1 MRQVKPTTVAGTISL
16 GQLNL
21 RGLTEGI
28 VTNKLVTAAIY
39 VPALAAL
46 ISAKDDCAAARGA
59 KRDAQGELDRAV
71 ANARVFIPKVVAV
84 MSTMFGRTFSANW
97 RQLGFS
103 RNLSVPGTHAGR
115 QEVLRSTAAYLQTH
129 TAAESAS
136 HGVTAAI
143 ALGFSTS
150 YDDARGNVQNCLMEV
165 RSTRELR
172 NVKMQAVLKLMTD
185 LLAELSTV
193 LAADDPR
200 WRGFGFNI
208 PADPSVP
215 EAVQN
220 LEVFAETPGA
230 LSLDWDAS
238 ARAERY
244 HVELLVVGTETEFRR
259 VATVYDTDTELT
271 GLTPGATVKVRVIAA
286 NAGGESVPSE
296 EVEVQVPALAQAA

>member
-1 MRQVKPTTVAGTISL
+1 MRQNKPNTVAGTISL

-21 RGLTEGI
+21 NGLSGGI
-28 VTNKLVTAAIY
+28 VPTRLVTAAIY
-39 VPALAAL
+39 EPALAAL
-46 ISAKDDCAAARGA
+46 ITATDDCAAARSA
-59 KRDAQGELDRAV
+59 KRAVQGELDRAV
-71 ANARVFIPKVVAV
+71 ADARVFIPKVVAV
-84 MSTMFGRTFSANW
+84 MSTLFGRTFSADW
-97 RQLGFS
+97 TQLGFT

-115 QEVLRSTAAYLQTH
+115 QEVLRSTASYLQGH
-129 TAAESAS
+129 TAAQSAT

-143 ALGFSTS
+143 ALGFSTG
-150 YDDARGNVQNCLMEV
+150 YDDAHANVQNGLMEV
-165 RSTRELR
+165 RTKREER
-172 NVKMQAVLKLMTD
+172 SARMQAVLKLMTD

-215 EAVQN
+215 EAVEN
-220 LEVFAETPGA
+220 LAVFAETPGA

-244 HVELLVVGTETEFRR
+244 HVELLVVGTEVEFHR
-259 VATVYDTDTELT
+259 VVTVYGTSAELT
-271 GLTPGATVKVRVIAA
+271 DLTPGATVKVRVIAA

-296 EVEVQVPALAQAA
+296 EVQVQVPALAQAA